1 MIPTLA
7 SMTLQIVAGMG
18 PPKLLVCFVALDG
31 QDPLVGSLR
40 LLLAESARVVVR
52 MMLVMQTLVR

>member
-1 MIPTLA
+1 MMPTLA

-18 PPKLLVCFVALDG
+18 PPKLLVCFVTLGEEDL
-31 QDPLVGSLR
+31 LVGSLR
-40 LLLAESARVVVR
+40 LLLADSASVVVR